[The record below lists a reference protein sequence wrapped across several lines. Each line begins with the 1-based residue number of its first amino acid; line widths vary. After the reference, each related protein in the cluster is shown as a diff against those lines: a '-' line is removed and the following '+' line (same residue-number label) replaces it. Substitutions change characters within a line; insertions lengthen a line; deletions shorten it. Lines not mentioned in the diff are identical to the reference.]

1 MKKQQKSSAQGP
13 GGANSSTH
21 TAASSRQQPSLR
33 YLTPKYQGSSQFY
46 GELRSAATKPNNPP
60 ASTLP
65 DLATQKAAAS
75 KPVAT
80 AASISALKKSSRGG
94 LRSAR
99 SFPHDLHGATKPLPT
114 NSAISST
121 AGRQVSPTYLS
132 STLTDIS
139 VGTMI

>member
-1 MKKQQKSSAQGP
+1 MFGV
-13 GGANSSTH
+13 
-21 TAASSRQQPSLR
+21 TAVHATRLFLIFQ
-33 YLTPKYQGSSQFY
+33 YQGSSQ
-46 GELRSAATKPNNPP
+46 SATKPNNPP

-65 DLATQKAAAS
+65 DLATQQAAAAS
-75 KPVAT
+75 KPVAA

-121 AGRQVSPTYLS
+121 AGRQVSPTYLDRFISRNHHIS
-132 STLTDIS
+132 SIRKL
-139 VGTMI
+139 

>member
-1 MKKQQKSSAQGP
+1 MFGV
-13 GGANSSTH
+13 
-21 TAASSRQQPSLR
+21 TAVHATRLFLIFQ
-33 YLTPKYQGSSQFY
+33 YQGSSQSY
-46 GELRSAATKPNNPP
+46 GELRSAAAATKQNNPP

-65 DLATQKAAAS
+65 DLATQQSAAS
-75 KPVAT
+75 KPVTT